1 MTAGSDPGSTQMPI
15 QPQPQP
21 QPGGSGCQ
29 KVMGALTLLLLVVM
43 LVLGMLVWNAVG
55 GFFDGIGQGISGLGE
70 SIGGTVGEGFESLGN
85 TVSGISQGITD
96 LGASIAALP
105 QTVAENVMEALEIE
119 KRASVELRD
128 LIAHSVQP
136 VGHLV
141 TASNPVD
148 TKVKVG
154 IKAGL
159 FNLCDASVDHDV
171 EGTIEAGV
179 DLSQVQ
185 GSNFTHDL
193 FTNSWTLQL
202 GPAQVTS
209 CRIDYI
215 RQTGHSR
222 SICRQD
228 WDEYRLLA
236 ETVVLPEFRNLALA
250 EGLLAKAE
258 QEAQLVLGNFLRA
271 VTKSE
276 NVSIVFQSDPT
287 IEFPESCLREP
298 PPGWT
303 FDEESDTWKRE

>member
-1 MTAGSDPGSTQMPI
+1 MAELSVRDLKALEI
-15 QPQPQP
+15 QPVEL
-21 QPGGSGCQ
+21 S
-29 KVMGALTLLLLVVM
+29 
-43 LVLGMLVWNAVG
+43 
-55 GFFDGIGQGISGLGE
+55 QGISEE
-70 SIGGTVGEGFESLGN
+70 SVAT
-85 TVSGISQGITD
+85 
-96 LGASIAALP
+96 LP
-105 QTVAENVMEALEIE
+105 QTVAESVMEALEIE
-119 KRASVELRD
+119 KRASVELSD
-128 LIAHSVQP
+128 LMAHSVQP

-236 ETVVLPEFRNLALA
+236 ETVVLPEFRNLKRWQKDCWHRRNRRLNLCWA
-250 EGLLAKAE
+250 
-258 QEAQLVLGNFLRA
+258 
-271 VTKSE
+271 T
-276 NVSIVFQSDPT
+276 
-287 IEFPESCLREP
+287 SCKP
-298 PPGWT
+298 
-303 FDEESDTWKRE
+303 